1 MSYTPPTSPLNS
13 SWVGAPTYRGP
24 ARAILG
30 TWVTPTQW
38 IYQPA
43 SAEGGVGAPTVI
55 GQQLV
60 SGATAGEQTQWGTTY
75 ALTKVL
81 FYRPPQHNIE
91 ASWVG
96 RPAYIR
102 TIGASLSVTWDQQ
115 RAYVTP
121 PGFLSEAMGEPVIT
135 QQQFVRP
142 AGFSQLVFGDTY
154 AIFPYQYAPPRWT
167 INASWV
173 GKAACTPAVGVRD
186 GLWTLPSE
194 DKYVPLTGWDSNSFG
209 AATLQ
214 SYLTF
219 VAPGGIASLSIGAH
233 QVRNAA
239 AALRPAGVA
248 STLTFGATLV
258 AFGQRKVTPPG
269 FDHSAFGASAVVLKN
284 RRLFPGGFVAG
295 SAGDPTIINRN
306 RYVAA
311 GNIVAPAWG
320 ANPTIWLYTRYLLP
334 NGLVATGFSSTN
346 RISHD
351 RQYAQLNAGIP
362 TPGFGTAWI
371 SQGTRMVAPAGAF
384 FDAVARPNVGG
395 TRFLSPPGW
404 DSSAFGTRII
414 PVSQTVAPQGFREV
428 WGATTVKNYLS
439 FVLPP
444 GFETNVQE
452 QYRWGRAQA
461 YNLRQIVL
469 QQYDPNDGLNP
480 PAWSQWTAIENR
492 NKTVATF
499 STAPPRPGEPLVFNN
514 ARVIAPAG
522 MTPPGYPGTMP
533 SGLVAYGVRQLPMDG
548 IEPPPVLRWTA
559 VYNAA
564 RVIAPVGE
572 DAKAFGLAATEN
584 TRRYYQRIGDIDSVV
599 YGVPF
604 IDFAIRTLALEPRY
618 AIQPPDVPLPEVKLY
633 TRYVDPK
640 GDDMARVGLVA
651 LSIHFNI
658 VAPKWAHRDIFGE
671 PRVLNVTP
679 EMRGYGWNAEEFGDA
694 FVRLQFRPVAP
705 DGNSMQ
711 LFGQAKIA
719 DRKQSIAVPGNNFM
733 RIGDKLVVTRTG
745 APPYSPQWIIQDGE
759 PVDSLSAFGKPGLN
773 QYVLYPFGIDALKVG
788 DATVR
793 SNGIMVDAGIK
804 VDGYGV
810 PTVGLKR
817 RVLTVQEWPGA
828 EVFEPSPARITPH
841 TIWAVVE
848 APAQAIR
855 NHGATNLHYV
865 GQTVEYGPGA
875 RFGRHSVRTYR
886 GVLAPFSLGNT
897 AQLGTA
903 SVQLHR
909 RYLEPAG
916 MQAYRM
922 GWVIVGDGTQFVKQ
936 FGGADMQV
944 FGQTAVAR
952 GPYLGPQT
960 VKPAGLAP
968 PDFGVTWISLL
979 HRSFPLI
986 GFNALRMGSSRGEP
1000 PYQWQSLHVGPLMS
1014 TIPSGFNAQR
1024 FGSAWISLRIRGL
1037 EPQGFDG
1044 MLLEYDPEH
1053 FADRMRVR
1061 NAYLPP
1067 GPAPRMLALVG
1078 VDLAAVGVPNAK
1090 PAVHFIRP
1098 DGNADQYR
1106 KGAF

>member
-1 MSYTPPTSPLNS
+1 MPFTPP
-13 SWVGAPTYRGP
+13 
-24 ARAILG
+24 
-30 TWVTPTQW
+30 
-38 IYQPA
+38 A
-43 SAEGGVGAPTVI
+43 SDALTFNFVGVGYVAPD
-55 GQQLV
+55 
-60 SGATAGEQTQWGTTY
+60 GATLAFNF
-75 ALTKVL
+75 VD
-81 FYRPPQHNIE
+81 
-91 ASWVG
+91 
-96 RPAYIR
+96 RPAY
-102 TIGASLSVTWDQQ
+102 Q
-115 RAYVTP
+115 P
-121 PGFLSEAMGEPVIT
+121 PLGKFVALEFGVAGYMPPAGRVVALEFVRDSGPGGDTQYLFPVPVGEVPAGVPVVRNGRE
-135 QQQFVRP
+135 FVRP
-142 AGFSQLVFGDTY
+142 VGSAFQAFGTSTVWKYHTVVTVSGF
-154 AIFPYQYAPPRWT
+154 
-167 INASWV
+167 NASNLGTPNAQLKHRPV
-173 GKAACTPAVGVRD
+173 AAG
-186 GLWTLPSE
+186 
-194 DKYVPLTGWDSNSFG
+194 
-209 AATLQ
+209 
-214 SYLTF
+214 
-219 VAPGGIASLSIGAH
+219 
-233 QVRNAA
+233 
-239 AALRPAGVA
+239 
-248 STLTFGATLV
+248 
-258 AFGQRKVTPPG
+258 G
-269 FDHSAFGASAVVLKN
+269 FDAMA
-284 RRLFPGGFVAG
+284 GGNPA
-295 SAGDPTIINRN
+295 IINRN

-334 NGLVATGFSSTN
+334 TGLVATSFSNTN
-346 RISHD
+346 RVSHD
-351 RQYAQLNAGIP
+351 RQFAQINAGIP
-362 TPGFGTAWI
+362 SPGFGTAWI
-371 SQGTRMVAPAGAF
+371 SQGTRVLEPVGAF
-384 FDAVARPNVGG
+384 LDAVAGPNVGG
-395 TRFLSPPGW
+395 TRFLTPAGW
-404 DSSAFGTRII
+404 DSSAFGTRIV
-414 PVSQTVAPQGFREV
+414 PESQTLAPQGFREV
-428 WGATTVKNYLS
+428 WGATAIKNYLS

-452 QYRWGRAQA
+452 QYRWGRAEA

-499 STAPPRPGEPLVFNN
+499 STAPPRLGEPLIFNN

-522 MTPPGYPGTMP
+522 MTPPGYPGTAP
-533 SGLVAYGVRQLPMDG
+533 SGMVAYGVRKLPMDG
-548 IEPPPVLRWTA
+548 IEPPPVLSWTA

-564 RVIAPVGE
+564 RVLAPAGPGTQR
-572 DAKAFGLAATEN
+572 FGTAALEN
-584 TRRYYQRIGDIDSVV
+584 TRRYYQRIGDIDSAVF
-599 YGVPF
+599 GAAF
-604 IDFAIRTLALEPRY
+604 IDFAVRTLALEPRY

-640 GDDMARVGLVA
+640 GDDMARLGLAA
-651 LSIHFNI
+651 LTIHFNI
-658 VAPKWAHRDIFGE
+658 VAPKWAHQDIFGE
-671 PRVLNVTP
+671 PRVHNVTP

-804 VDGYGV
+804 VDGYGE

-817 RVLTVQEWPGA
+817 RVVTVQEWPPG

-855 NHGATNLHYV
+855 NHPQHNLHYV
-865 GQTVEYGPGA
+865 GATSEYGPGA
-875 RFGRHSVRTYR
+875 RFGSHSVRTYR
-886 GVLAPFSLGNT
+886 GVLSPSTLGNT
-897 AQLGTA
+897 AQVGAA

-916 MQAYRM
+916 LQAYRM

-936 FGGADMQV
+936 FGGADTQL
-944 FGQTAVAR
+944 FGPPAVAR

-960 VKPAGLAP
+960 VKPVGLAP

-979 HRSFPLI
+979 HRSFQLA
-986 GFNALRMGSSRGEP
+986 GFSALGMGSSRGDP
-1000 PYQWQSLHVGPLMS
+1000 PYQWQSLHVGPPMP
-1014 TIPSGFNAQR
+1014 TIPIGFNAQL
-1024 FGSAWISLRIRGL
+1024 FGAAWISLRIRGL
-1037 EPQGFDG
+1037 EPPGFDAFAS
-1044 MLLEYDPEH
+1044 EYDPEN
-1053 FADRMRVR
+1053 FAARMHVR
-1061 NAYLPP
+1061 NAFVPP
-1067 GPAPRMLALVG
+1067 GPATRTLAPVG
-1078 VDLAAVGVPNAK
+1078 VDLPALGVPNAK